1 MSAAEQALKEAKL
14 LMPFALGPKSTRDQ
28 VSLPS
33 SENNVPLTHPTQRLV
48 FYKQLI
54 KLASYPSYG
63 NRSFFG
69 TLLAKFF
76 AEFEDLQDEAVD
88 ALLDLCED
96 DDEKVGLWVW
106 GSTIEHRRPG

>member
-1 MSAAEQALKEAKL
+1 LA
-14 LMPFALGPKSTRDQ
+14 
-28 VSLPS
+28 
-33 SENNVPLTHPTQRLV
+33 

-54 KLASYPSYG
+54 KLASYPNYQSRSY
-63 NRSFFG
+63 FG

-96 DDEKVGLWVW
+96 DDEKV
-106 GSTIEHRRPG
+106 